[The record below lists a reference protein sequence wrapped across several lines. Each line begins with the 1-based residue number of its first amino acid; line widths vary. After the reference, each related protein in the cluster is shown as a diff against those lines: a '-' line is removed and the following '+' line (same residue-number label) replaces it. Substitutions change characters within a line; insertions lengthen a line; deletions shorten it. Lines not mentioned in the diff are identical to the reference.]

1 MIRMLHFAD
10 LHLGVENY
18 GRFDPT
24 SGMNTRVV
32 DFLRRTDEMIAY
44 AKQNEVDL
52 TVFAGDAFKNRQPNP
67 TLQRELAYRIRELA
81 ELCPVI
87 LLVGN
92 HDLPNITLRAHSLEI
107 YDTLAVP
114 NVLVGDKYNL
124 YEVSTKNGNVWVG
137 TAPYPIRTSLLN
149 EEQAQGKSMAQL
161 DAMLQD
167 QLQLIL
173 RDLARDAEQ
182 HPEPR
187 VLVGH
192 FTVAGA
198 SFGSERN
205 VMVGRDATTLLGDLA
220 DPAWD
225 YIALGHIHKHQNL
238 TAKLQGLPPTVY
250 SGSLERVDFGEE
262 ADPKGFCWVELERG
276 NTRWQFVRL
285 NARPFV
291 TIKVDVRNAEDP
303 MSVMQQAIRGQDC
316 RDAIVRLIIDA
327 VPETDAKLREGGIHE
342 LLRAAGAQ
350 SVAGIQHIVER
361 PVRSRLGI
369 TPEGMTSLELLRQY
383 LRAKKTSPERIET
396 LLERAEAM
404 MKDE

>member
-1 MIRMLHFAD
+1 MLHFAD

-18 GRFDPT
+18 GRFDPHT
-24 SGMNTRVV
+24 SMNSRVV

-52 TVFAGDAFKNRQPNP
+52 TIFAGDAFKNRQPNP

-81 ELCPVI
+81 EISPVI

-114 NVLVGDKYNL
+114 NVLVGDKYML
-124 YEVSTKNGNVWVG
+124 YSVATKNGNVWVG
-137 TAPYPIRTSLLN
+137 TAPYPIRTNLLN
-149 EEQAQGKSMAQL
+149 EEQAQGKSMAQI

-167 QLQLIL
+167 TLQLLL
-173 RDLARDAEQ
+173 RDLAREAEQ

-192 FTVAGA
+192 FTVQGA
-198 SFGSERN
+198 SFGSERA

-262 ADPKGFCWVELERG
+262 ADAKGFCWVELERG

-291 TIKVDVRNAEDP
+291 TLKLDVRNADDP
-303 MSVMQQAIRGQDC
+303 MAVVQNAIQAQDC
-316 RDAIVRLIIDA
+316 REAIVRLIIDA
-327 VPETDAKLREGGIHE
+327 TPETDAKLRESALHE
-342 LLRAAGAQ
+342 ALRVAGAQ
-350 SVAGIQHIVER
+350 TVAGIQRNVER
-361 PVRSRLGI
+361 PARSRLGI

-383 LRAKKTSPERIET
+383 LRAKKTDPARLET
-396 LLERAEAM
+396 LIERAESM
-404 MKDE
+404 LKEE